1 VLPHQQ
7 VEISVLSVDLEC
19 LRLYSFVA
27 SIFLEVDLL
36 IKGGVR
42 TVHDIFH
49 VHSWQLLHLGFILLE
64 INVDE
69 VDLGQG
75 RLDVPGGVIFELKVF
90 LLQQLGDKSSI
101 FVSEVVVW
109 LIQ

>member
-36 IKGGVR
+36 IKGGVH
-42 TVHDIFH
+42 TVYDIFH
-49 VHSWQLLHLGFILLE
+49 VHSWQLLHQGFVLLE
-64 INVDE
+64 INIDE

-75 RLDVPGGVIFELKVF
+75 WLDVPGGVVLELEVF
-90 LLQQLGDKSSI
+90 ILQELGDKSSI
-101 FVSEVVVW
+101 FVSEVVIR